1 MVRDLTNFRQDDFI
15 SVLEEFLSEF
25 ISNLATE
32 ENTVL
37 LIIFKVLFNFSSKS
51 SGMSEIN
58 IFSIN

>member
-15 SVLEEFLSEF
+15 SDLEEFLSEF

-37 LIIFKVLFNFSSKS
+37 LIIFTVLFKFSSKS